1 MAEYD
6 QIMQALR
13 NAHAAGDTAAAQRL
27 AQMAKSAKPS
37 ENVVMNTKD
46 GGRVVRSQS
55 GALSFVSPAYSTSDP
70 EQIKRIM
77 EGAGGAEVSRGGM
90 QESIIAQAPVSAR
103 LTKLVEG
110 TPAVGSYL
118 DELVGAF
125 AGPEATQGVRA
136 LSSAMEETRPVQSLG
151 LNLGGAALGTAATLA
166 ATPARIAT
174 ALVPST
180 SARMLPSMGKA
191 ALTSSLL
198 GATEGAIYGA
208 GQGEGA
214 GRAETAG
221 TGALFGGLLGGA
233 LGGAAPLVA
242 AGAENIAGVFRRSDV
257 AKIATDLGISR
268 EAATVIKNTFDQ
280 GGDIAAARAAI
291 QRAGSEGMLAD
302 AGFAAQALLDASAA
316 TGGRAGQVAREA
328 VEGRMTRTG
337 EALDATLDATLGTA
351 PLGPRTAVNAIAE
364 RTAPAR
370 KEAYTLAYQTPIN
383 YAAPQG
389 RKIEEVLGR
398 ISPDDLI
405 AGIVE
410 ANKDMRS
417 NNIINQQIMA
427 VLDANGEVQFLR
439 EMPNVQQLDEIKK
452 ALQKIA
458 YSRENTDDFGRLTGT
473 GKRYSRLAGELRDA
487 VADAI
492 PDYGTA
498 VSIGG
503 DKLAEERAFMLGRD
517 LLSPKTEIEDIGF
530 ELGKKP
536 SAAQVE
542 AAKSG
547 LRSQIAKVLGD
558 VRAVPSDMN
567 LDAREVVKAVT
578 DMSSGNARAKIRALM
593 GAEADALLKQVD
605 EAAQSAVVRT
615 AMATNSKTA
624 IRGSIKQTVQEMTT
638 PGVLGQAM
646 AGEPINSSKALI
658 QAITGQTEEFT
669 AQQRQRI
676 FEDIAKALTE
686 KRGNTAL
693 AALDYL
699 EQAMRGQPL
708 TAAQNEFLARQIA
721 GTTIIAG
728 VPAAQEV
735 TGR

>member
-1 MAEYD
+1 MGWADAPE
-6 QIMQALR
+6 ISGGSAW
-13 NAHAAGDTAAAQRL
+13 
-27 AQMAKSAKPS
+27 AKAPVQ
-37 ENVVMNTKD
+37 EDIVMTTKD

-90 QESIIAQAPVSAR
+90 QESIIAQAPVAAR

-136 LSSAMEETRPVQSLG
+136 LSSAMEETRPMQSLG
-151 LNLGGAALGTAATLA
+151 LNLTGAGLGTLATLA
-166 ATPARIAT
+166 ATPARVVA
-174 ALVPST
+174 ALAPST

-191 ALTSSLL
+191 ALTSGLL

-242 AGAENIAGVFRRSDV
+242 AGAENVAGIFRRSDV

-370 KEAYTLAYQTPIN
+370 KKAYTLAYQTPIN

-398 ISPDDLI
+398 VAPDDLI

-410 ANKDMRS
+410 ANKEMRS
-417 NNIINQQIMA
+417 RGMVNQQIMA
-427 VLDANGEVQFLR
+427 VLDANGNVEFLR
-439 EMPNVQQLDEIKK
+439 EMPNVQQLDEVKK

-458 YSRENTDDFGRLTGT
+458 YDNTDDFGRLTGT
-473 GKRYSRLAGELRDA
+473 GQRYSRLAGELRDA
-487 VADAI
+487 VADAV
-492 PDYGTA
+492 PDYRTA

-517 LLSPKTEIEDIGF
+517 LLSARTEIEDIGF
-530 ELGKKP
+530 ELGKNP

-578 DMSSGNARAKIRALM
+578 DMSSSNARAKIRALM

>member
-1 MAEYD
+1 MGWMDAPEV
-6 QIMQALR
+6 
-13 NAHAAGDTAAAQRL
+13 NAGAAWEKAPVQED
-27 AQMAKSAKPS
+27 
-37 ENVVMNTKD
+37 VVMTTKD
-46 GGRVVRSQS
+46 GGRVVRSRS
-55 GALSFVSPAYSTSDP
+55 GKLSFVSPAYSTSDP
-70 EQIKRIM
+70 EQVRRIM
-77 EGAGGAEVSRGGM
+77 EGEGGAQVSRGGM
-90 QESIIAQAPVSAR
+90 QESIIAQAPAAAR

-110 TPAVGSYL
+110 TPFIGSYL
-118 DELVGAF
+118 DEAIGAV

-136 LSSAMEETRPVQSLG
+136 LSSAMEEVRPGQSLA
-151 LNLGGAALGTAATLA
+151 LNLGGAGIGTAATIA
-166 ATPARIAT
+166 ATPARLAA

-180 SARMLPSMGKA
+180 SARMLPSVGRA
-191 ALTSSLL
+191 AATTGLL
-198 GATEGAIYGA
+198 GAVEGGIYGA
-208 GQGEGA
+208 GLGEGA

-242 AGAENIAGVFRRSDV
+242 AGAENVAGLFRRSDV
-257 AKIATDLGISR
+257 AKIASDLGISR

-316 TGGRAGQVAREA
+316 TGGRAGQIAREA

-337 EALDATLDATLGTA
+337 EALDKTLDTVLGTA
-351 PLGPRTAVNAIAE
+351 PLGPRTAVDAIAE

-370 KEAYTLAYQTPIN
+370 ELAYTTAYQTPIN

-389 RKIEEVLGR
+389 MKIEEVLGR
-398 ISPDDLI
+398 VAPDDLI

-410 ANKDMRS
+410 ANKEMRS
-417 NNIINQQIMA
+417 RGMVNQQIMA
-427 VLDANGEVQFLR
+427 VLDASGNVEFLR

-458 YSRENTDDFGRLTGT
+458 YDNTDDFGRLTGT
-473 GKRYSRLAGELRDA
+473 GQRYARLAGELRDA
-487 VADAI
+487 VADAV
-492 PDYGTA
+492 PDYRTA

-517 LLSPKTEIEDIGF
+517 LLSTRTEIEDIGF

-547 LRSQIAKVLGD
+547 LRSYIAKVLGD

-578 DMSSGNARAKIRALM
+578 DMSSSNARAKIRALM

-615 AMATNSKTA
+615 ALATNSKTA
-624 IRGSIKQTVQEMTT
+624 IRGNIKQTVEELTT

-646 AGEPINSSKALI
+646 AGDPINTSKAII
-658 QAITGQTEEFT
+658 QAVTGQTEEFT

-676 FEDIAKALTE
+676 FEDIARALTE
-686 KRGNTAL
+686 KKGKTAL
-693 AALDYL
+693 SALNYL

-721 GTTIIAG
+721 GTTMIAG
-728 VPAAQEV
+728 IPAAQEV

>member
-1 MAEYD
+1 MGWMDAPE
-6 QIMQALR
+6 IGGG
-13 NAHAAGDTAAAQRL
+13 AAW
-27 AQMAKSAKPS
+27 AKAPVQ
-37 ENVVMNTKD
+37 EDVVMTTKD

-55 GALSFVSPAYSTSDP
+55 GKLSFVSPAYSTSDP
-70 EQIKRIM
+70 EQVRRIM

-90 QESIIAQAPVSAR
+90 QEGIIAQAPAAAR

-110 TPAVGSYL
+110 TPFVGSYL
-118 DELVGAF
+118 DELIGAF

-136 LSSAMEETRPVQSLG
+136 LSSAMEETRPGQSLG
-151 LNLGGAALGTAATLA
+151 LNLGGAALGTAATIA
-166 ATPARIAT
+166 ATPARVAA

-180 SARMLPSMGKA
+180 SARMLPSVARA
-191 ALTSSLL
+191 AGTGGLL

-214 GRAETAG
+214 GRLETAG
-221 TGALFGGLLGGA
+221 TGAVIGGLLGGA

-242 AGAENIAGVFRRSDV
+242 AGAENVAGIFRRSDV
-257 AKIATDLGISR
+257 AKIASDLGISR

-316 TGGRAGQVAREA
+316 TGGRAGQIALEA
-328 VEGRMTRTG
+328 VESRMTRTG

-364 RTAPAR
+364 RTGPAR
-370 KEAYTLAYQTPIN
+370 EVAYTAAYQTPIN

-389 RKIEEVLGR
+389 VKIEEVLSR
-398 ISPDDLI
+398 VAPDDLI

-410 ANKDMRS
+410 ANKEMRS
-417 NNIINQQIMA
+417 RGMVNQQIMA
-427 VLDANGEVQFLR
+427 VLDADGNVDFLR

-458 YSRENTDDFGRLTGT
+458 YDNTDDFGRLTGT
-473 GKRYSRLAGELRDA
+473 GQRYARLAGELRDA
-487 VADAI
+487 VADAV
-492 PDYGTA
+492 PDYRTA

-517 LLSPKTEIEDIGF
+517 LLSARTEIEDIGF

-547 LRSQIAKVLGD
+547 LRSYIAKVLGD

-578 DMSSGNARAKIRALM
+578 DMSSSNARAKIRALM

-624 IRGSIKQTVQEMTT
+624 IRGNIKQTVEELTT
-638 PGVLGQAM
+638 PGILGQAM
-646 AGEPINSSKALI
+646 AGDPINTSKSLI

-676 FEDIAKALTE
+676 FEDIARALTE
-686 KRGNTAL
+686 KKGKTAL
-693 AALDYL
+693 SALNYL

-721 GTTIIAG
+721 GTTMIAG

-735 TGR
+735 TAR

>member
-1 MAEYD
+1 MGWMDAPEV
-6 QIMQALR
+6 
-13 NAHAAGDTAAAQRL
+13 NAGAAWEKAPVQED
-27 AQMAKSAKPS
+27 
-37 ENVVMNTKD
+37 VVMTTRD

-55 GALSFVSPAYSTSDP
+55 GKLSFVSPAYSTSDP
-70 EQIKRIM
+70 EQVRRIM
-77 EGAGGAEVSRGGM
+77 EGEGGAQVSRGGM
-90 QESIIAQAPVSAR
+90 QESIIAQAPAAAR

-110 TPAVGSYL
+110 TPFVGSYL
-118 DELVGAF
+118 DELIGAF

-136 LSSAMEETRPVQSLG
+136 LSSAMEETRPGQSLG
-151 LNLGGAALGTAATLA
+151 LNLGGAALGTAATIA
-166 ATPARIAT
+166 ATPARIAA

-180 SARMLPSMGKA
+180 SARMLPSVGRA
-191 ALTSSLL
+191 AATTGVL
-198 GATEGAIYGA
+198 GAVEGGIYGA
-208 GQGEGA
+208 GLGEGA

-242 AGAENIAGVFRRSDV
+242 AGAENVAGLFRRSDV
-257 AKIATDLGISR
+257 AKIASDLGISR

-316 TGGRAGQVAREA
+316 TGGRAGQIAREA

-337 EALDATLDATLGTA
+337 EALDKTLDTVLGTA
-351 PLGPRTAVNAIAE
+351 PLGPRTAVDAIAE

-370 KEAYTLAYQTPIN
+370 ELAYTSAYQTPIN

-389 RKIEEVLGR
+389 IKIEEVLGR
-398 ISPDDLI
+398 VAPDDLI

-410 ANKDMRS
+410 ANKEMRS
-417 NNIINQQIMA
+417 RGMTNQQIMA
-427 VLDANGEVQFLR
+427 VLDANGNVEFLR

-458 YSRENTDDFGRLTGT
+458 YDNTDDFGRLTGT
-473 GKRYSRLAGELRDA
+473 GQRYARLAGELRDA
-487 VADAI
+487 VADAV
-492 PDYGTA
+492 PDYRTA

-517 LLSPKTEIEDIGF
+517 LLSTRTEIEDIGF

-547 LRSQIAKVLGD
+547 LRSYIAKVLGD

-567 LDAREVVKAVT
+567 LDARQVVKAVT
-578 DMSSGNARAKIRALM
+578 DMSSDNSRAKIRALM

-615 AMATNSKTA
+615 ALATNSKTA
-624 IRGSIKQTVQEMTT
+624 IRGNIKQTVDELTT

-646 AGEPINSSKALI
+646 AGDPINTSKAII
-658 QAITGQTEEFT
+658 QAVTGQTEEFT

-676 FEDIAKALTE
+676 FEDIARALTE
-686 KRGNTAL
+686 KKGKTAL
-693 AALDYL
+693 SALNYL

-721 GTTIIAG
+721 GTTMIAG
-728 VPAAQEV
+728 IPAAQEV

>member
-1 MAEYD
+1 MGWMDAPEV
-6 QIMQALR
+6 
-13 NAHAAGDTAAAQRL
+13 NAGAAWEKAPVQED
-27 AQMAKSAKPS
+27 
-37 ENVVMNTKD
+37 VVMTTRD

-55 GALSFVSPAYSTSDP
+55 GKLSFVSPAYSTSDP
-70 EQIKRIM
+70 EQVRRIM
-77 EGAGGAEVSRGGM
+77 EGEGGAQVSRGGM
-90 QESIIAQAPVSAR
+90 QESIIVQAPATAR

-110 TPAVGSYL
+110 TPFVGSYL
-118 DELVGAF
+118 DELIGAF

-136 LSSAMEETRPVQSLG
+136 LSSAMEETRPGQSLA
-151 LNLGGAALGTAATLA
+151 LNLGGAGIGTAATIA
-166 ATPARIAT
+166 ATPARIAA

-180 SARMLPSMGKA
+180 SARMLPSVGRA
-191 ALTSSLL
+191 AATTGVL
-198 GATEGAIYGA
+198 GAVEGGIYGA
-208 GQGEGA
+208 GLGEGA

-221 TGALFGGLLGGA
+221 TGALLGGLLGGA
-233 LGGAAPLVA
+233 LGGVAPLVA
-242 AGAENIAGVFRRSDV
+242 AGAENVAGLFRRSDV
-257 AKIATDLGISR
+257 AKIASDLGISR

-316 TGGRAGQVAREA
+316 TGGRAGQIAREA
-328 VEGRMTRTG
+328 VEGRMARTG
-337 EALDATLDATLGTA
+337 EALDKTLDTVLGTA
-351 PLGPRTAVNAIAE
+351 PLGPRTAVDAIAE

-370 KEAYTLAYQTPIN
+370 ELAYTAAYQTPIN

-389 RKIEEVLGR
+389 MKIEEVLGR
-398 ISPDDLI
+398 VAPDDLI

-410 ANKDMRS
+410 ANKEMRS
-417 NNIINQQIMA
+417 RGMTNQQIMA
-427 VLDANGEVQFLR
+427 VLDANGNVEFLR

-458 YSRENTDDFGRLTGT
+458 YDNTDDFGRLTGT
-473 GKRYSRLAGELRDA
+473 GQRYARLAGELRDA
-487 VADAI
+487 VADAV
-492 PDYGTA
+492 PDYRTA

-517 LLSPKTEIEDIGF
+517 LLSTRTEIEDIGF

-547 LRSQIAKVLGD
+547 LRSYIAKVLGD

-567 LDAREVVKAVT
+567 LDARQVVKAVT
-578 DMSSGNARAKIRALM
+578 DMSSDNSRAKIRALM

-615 AMATNSKTA
+615 ALATNSKTA
-624 IRGSIKQTVQEMTT
+624 IRGNIKQTVDELTT

-646 AGEPINSSKALI
+646 AGDPINTSKAII
-658 QAITGQTEEFT
+658 QAVTGQTEEFT

-676 FEDIAKALTE
+676 FEDIARALTE
-686 KRGNTAL
+686 KKGKTAL
-693 AALDYL
+693 SALNYL
-699 EQAMRGQPL
+699 EQAVRGQPL

-721 GTTIIAG
+721 GTTMIAG
-728 VPAAQEV
+728 IPAAQEV